1 MSKEQLI
8 ELCEYYRK
16 RHNEI
21 CQDDYVIEKP
31 YYGMHEDL
39 IEISEFRKNK

>member
-8 ELCEYYRK
+8 ELAEYYRE

-21 CQDDYVIEKP
+21 CQQDFIISQPDY
-31 YYGMHEDL
+31 
-39 IEISEFRKNK
+39 NKKKWVK